1 MFKVSSDRPLRVL
14 QIIGAVPL
22 SNGVA
27 GVPRRRGT
35 FGHGGMSPEAQDE
48 MRRKRIVQKETAEA
62 LEAQID
68 ERCAQLLVLGI
79 PFGHSLT
86 VLNDAFQTTDAAA
99 AKVRGAAAP
108 AARGGR
114 L

>member
-1 MFKVSSDRPLRVL
+1 MFKVSSDRPLCVL

-86 VLNDAFQTTDAAA
+86 VLIDACADNGCGSS
-99 AKVRGAAAP
+99 KS
-108 AARGGR
+108 
-114 L
+114 